1 MNYYK
6 LINGENFVGIATQ
19 LDFREHQKKHNILL
33 ACDETTAQYVQSEN
47 LLYHA
52 SWMKPITTDKFPYDE
67 VEVISIE
74 ENEYTALKE
83 AIDSG
88 KEIIIEPDQP
98 VEEET
103 IPTNPSDEITIEY
116 IKTAKINELNNTCN
130 KVITGGFDII
140 LSDENVSHF
149 SLTTQDQLNLIT
161 LSALVESG
169 ETSIPYHADGEL
181 CKFYNADDIES
192 IISAA
197 TSFKT
202 YHVSYFN
209 ALRAYVE
216 SLEDIDSISKV
227 TYGCEI
233 PDEYQSEVLKVLLA
247 KEGDIDEKTV

>member
-33 ACDETTAQYVQSEN
+33 ACDEETAQYVQSN
-47 LLYHA
+47 DTLYHA
-52 SWMKPITTDKFPYDE
+52 NWMRPVTTNKFPYE
-67 VEVISIE
+67 MAEVIAIE
-74 ENEYTALKE
+74 ESEYTVLKE

-88 KEIIIEPDQP
+88 EDIIIEPDLP
-98 VEEET
+98 VEDEPAYIDPMEEV
-103 IPTNPSDEITIEY
+103 TIEY
-116 IKTAKINELNNTCN
+116 VRTAKINELSNTCN

-140 LSDENVSHF
+140 LSDGNTYHF

-161 LSALVESG
+161 LSSMVASG

-181 CKFYNADDIES
+181 CKFYDTDDIAT

-216 SLEDIDSISKV
+216 SLSEIESISEI

-247 KEGDIDEKTV
+247 QAGDVNEEIT

>member
-33 ACDETTAQYVQSEN
+33 ACDEQSAQYVQSED

-52 SWMKPITTDKFPYDE
+52 SWMKPITTDKFPYNMAD
-67 VEVISIE
+67 VFSIE
-74 ENEYTALKE
+74 ENEYIALKE

-88 KEIIIEPDQP
+88 KDIIVEPDSPAEDEPEPTDP
-98 VEEET
+98 VE
-103 IPTNPSDEITIEY
+103 EITIEY
-116 IKTAKINELNNTCN
+116 IKTAKINELNSTCN
-130 KVITGGFDII
+130 KVITGGFDIV
-140 LSDENVSHF
+140 LSDENISHF

-161 LSALVESG
+161 LSVLVESG

-181 CKFYNADDIES
+181 CKFYSANDIKA

-216 SLEDIDSISKV
+216 SLENIDSISEI

-233 PDEYQSEVLKVLLA
+233 PDEYQSDVLKVLLA
-247 KEGDIDEKTV
+247 QAGDVDEENT

>member
-1 MNYYK
+1 MARISLGLQRS
-6 LINGENFVGIATQ
+6 LI
-19 LDFREHQKKHNILL
+19 FREHQIKHNILL
-33 ACDETTAQYVQSEN
+33 ACDEQTAQYVQSED

-52 SWMKPITTDKFPYDE
+52 NWMKPVTTDKFPYD
-67 VEVISIE
+67 VAEVISIE
-74 ENEYTALKE
+74 ENEYIALKE

-88 KEIIIEPDQP
+88 KEIVIEPEQTVTEESAPTDP
-98 VEEET
+98 V
-103 IPTNPSDEITIEY
+103 DEITIEY

-181 CKFYNADDIES
+181 CKFYSPDDIEA

-216 SLEDIDSISKV
+216 SLGDIDNISKI

-247 KEGDIDEKTV
+247 QAGDVDEETT